1 MSPSKTNDNTSPSP
15 SPSASASNITL
26 TNPSIPLDSL
36 ILVTGC
42 NGLIASHVAD
52 QLLSAGYRVRGT
64 VRSASKTSYLSD
76 LYSSRHGDDP
86 KKFELYEIPDVT
98 APHAWD
104 SAVRGVAG
112 IVHCVGATDL
122 TTRDPDGAAKKE
134 LEWQT
139 GLLEAARRT
148 GTVKSFVFTSS
159 AWAVWTP
166 DATKTV
172 VLTEKSWNEEAIALA
187 RDKNVDPKTKGMA
200 GFMALKTL
208 VEQGVWEW
216 VHRENPPFQFN
227 AVLLDT
233 VLGACLD
240 PVHQGIPSTPGMVHW
255 IWENK
260 HMAIIDLMEPQ
271 WFVDCVDMAKVYVAA
286 LASSSPKVD
295 RERLF
300 AFGGRYS
307 FKEVARLLGEMFPER
322 KEGLGKP
329 KTEGWDQT
337 EVPNQRAEELLKSV
351 GQKQGWTS
359 LEESV
364 RANAESILVLER
376 EGVKDVPK
384 SAYAI

>member
-1 MSPSKTNDNTSPSP
+1 MSPSNSKIS
-15 SPSASASNITL
+15 L

-64 VRSASKTSYLSD
+64 VRSASKTSYLTS
-76 LYSSRHGDDP
+76 LYSHRHAGP
-86 KKFELYEIPDVT
+86 GKFELVEIPDVT
-98 APHAWD
+98 APNAWD
-104 SAVRGVAG
+104 DAVKGVAG

-122 TTRDPDGAAKKE
+122 TTQEPDKAAKKE
-134 LEWQT
+134 LEWQA
-139 GLLEAARRT
+139 GLLEAAKRE
-148 GTVKSFVFTSS
+148 GSVKSFVFTSS

-166 DATKTV
+166 DASKKVT
-172 VLTEKSWNEEAIALA
+172 LTEESWNEEAIALA
-187 RDKNVDPKTKGMA
+187 RDKNVDPKKKGMA

-208 VEQGVWEW
+208 VEQGVWDW
-216 VHRENPPFQFN
+216 VKREKPGFAFN
-227 AVLLDT
+227 TVLLDT
-233 VLGACLD
+233 VLGECLD
-240 PVHQGIPSTPGMVHW
+240 PKNQGIPSTPGMVHW

-260 HMAIIDLMEPQ
+260 YMAIIDLMEPQ

-286 LASSSPKVD
+286 LASSPKVD

-307 FKEVARLLGEMFPER
+307 FEEVARLLGEMFPER
-322 KEGLGKP
+322 KEKLGKP
-329 KTEGWDQT
+329 KRKGWDQT
-337 EVPNQRAEELLKSV
+337 EVPNQRAEELLKRV
-351 GQKQGWTS
+351 GQKEGWTG

-376 EGVKDVPK
+376 AGVKNVPQ
-384 SAYAI
+384 SAYAN